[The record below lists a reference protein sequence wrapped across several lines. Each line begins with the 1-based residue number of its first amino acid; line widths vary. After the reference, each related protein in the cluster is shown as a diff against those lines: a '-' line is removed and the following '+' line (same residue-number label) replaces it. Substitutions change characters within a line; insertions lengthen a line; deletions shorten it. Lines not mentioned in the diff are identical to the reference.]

1 MWPFEQKHRKAVVV
15 FHIDHNGLAKG
26 AYFRG
31 EADVLI
37 IDERDPKNRVYRMG
51 QETPDDE
58 LRRKIGKHPLGR
70 LLADRS
76 VDQPNPAPVLNLH
89 WRTDPPLQSLKRH
102 APASPFERLMGGDAA
117 QGKVD
122 APAAGNELRA
132 VRVDAVDAMI
142 GAARPPAEHHHIS

>member
-1 MWPFEQKHRKAVVV
+1 MWPFEHKHRKAVVV

-70 LLADRS
+70 ILSETQADQRH
-76 VDQPNPAPVLNLH
+76 PAPVLNLH
-89 WRTDPPLQSLKRH
+89 WRTD
-102 APASPFERLMGGDAA
+102 AT
-117 QGKVD
+117 
-122 APAAGNELRA
+122 
-132 VRVDAVDAMI
+132 
-142 GAARPPAEHHHIS
+142 GAA

>member
-1 MWPFEQKHRKAVVV
+1 MWPFETKRKKAVVV

-37 IDERDPKNRVYRMG
+37 IDERDPKNRIYRMG

-76 VDQPNPAPVLNLH
+76 VDARTPAPVLNLH
-89 WRTDPPLQSLKRH
+89 WRTDNIQ
-102 APASPFERLMGGDAA
+102 AA
-117 QGKVD
+117 
-122 APAAGNELRA
+122 
-132 VRVDAVDAMI
+132 
-142 GAARPPAEHHHIS
+142 

>member
-1 MWPFEQKHRKAVVV
+1 MWPFEPKHRKAVVV

-51 QETPDDE
+51 QETDDDV

-70 LLADRS
+70 LLADS
-76 VDQPNPAPVLNLH
+76 K
-89 WRTDPPLQSLKRH
+89 TDERH
-102 APASPFERLMGGDAA
+102 APPTLNVHWGVDPSPAS
-117 QGKVD
+117 
-122 APAAGNELRA
+122 
-132 VRVDAVDAMI
+132 
-142 GAARPPAEHHHIS
+142 

>member
-1 MWPFEQKHRKAVVV
+1 MQGLSKMWPFESRRKKAVVV

-51 QETPDDE
+51 SETPDDE

-70 LLADRS
+70 ILEEAAGDSRGA
-76 VDQPNPAPVLNLH
+76 APVLNLH
-89 WRTDPPLQSLKRH
+89 WRTDS
-102 APASPFERLMGGDAA
+102 A
-117 QGKVD
+117 Q
-122 APAAGNELRA
+122 PT
-132 VRVDAVDAMI
+132 
-142 GAARPPAEHHHIS
+142 

>member
-1 MWPFEQKHRKAVVV
+1 MWPFENKHRKAVVV

-70 LLADRS
+70 LLADNEIDER
-76 VDQPNPAPVLNLH
+76 NPAPVLNLH
-89 WRTDPPLQSLKRH
+89 WGADPTP
-102 APASPFERLMGGDAA
+102 
-117 QGKVD
+117 
-122 APAAGNELRA
+122 
-132 VRVDAVDAMI
+132 VR
-142 GAARPPAEHHHIS
+142 

>member
-1 MWPFEQKHRKAVVV
+1 MWPFEHKRRKAVVV
-15 FHIDHNGLAKG
+15 LHIDHNGLAKG

-70 LLADRS
+70 ILSEKQDDPRHA
-76 VDQPNPAPVLNLH
+76 APVLNLH
-89 WRTDPPLQSLKRH
+89 WRHDS
-102 APASPFERLMGGDAA
+102 A
-117 QGKVD
+117 Q
-122 APAAGNELRA
+122 A
-132 VRVDAVDAMI
+132 I
-142 GAARPPAEHHHIS
+142 

>member
-1 MWPFEQKHRKAVVV
+1 MWPFESHTRKKAVVV

-37 IDERDPKNRVYRMG
+37 IDERDAKNRIYRMG
-51 QETPDDE
+51 QETPDEE

-76 VDQPNPAPVLNLH
+76 VDQQSGAPVLNVH
-89 WRTDPPLQSLKRH
+89 WRTRDS
-102 APASPFERLMGGDAA
+102 ATA
-117 QGKVD
+117 
-122 APAAGNELRA
+122 
-132 VRVDAVDAMI
+132 
-142 GAARPPAEHHHIS
+142 